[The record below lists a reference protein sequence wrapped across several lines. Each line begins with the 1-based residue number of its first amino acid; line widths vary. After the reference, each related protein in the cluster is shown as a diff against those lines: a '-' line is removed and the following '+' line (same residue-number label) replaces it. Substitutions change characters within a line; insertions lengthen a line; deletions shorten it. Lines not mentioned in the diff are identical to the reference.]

1 MQIQIS
7 ITTSST
13 LFRIISRC
21 KIRCNPCAW
30 AAWER
35 ISGVKNG
42 RRLAKNKSFTLNLG
56 SRFACKT
63 SKNRASQSVKNL
75 KKSGKKSFQGGREP
89 LNSRDSCR
97 NRNLSCHKM
106 SIITQSRTKSNRIE
120 LEVEEHLGRMSGI
133 SNFSNC
139 KIMTMRKKTWIM
151 ICCETWTKN
160 TCNMRESSRKSSRCS
175 NE

>member
-13 LFRIISRC
+13 LFRTTNRC

-35 ISGVKNG
+35 ISVVKNG
-42 RRLAKNKSFTLNLG
+42 RRLAKNKNSIQSLG
-56 SRFACKT
+56 SKSACKI
-63 SKNRASQSVKNL
+63 SKNRDNRSVKNL
-75 KKSGKKSFQGGREP
+75 KKSGKMSFQGGREP
-89 LNSRDSCR
+89 LNSRDSCQ
-97 NRNLSCHKM
+97 NQNLRCHKM
-106 SIITQSRTKSNRIE
+106 SIITQNRMKSNKIE
-120 LEVEEHLGRMSGI
+120 LEVEEHLGRMSGM

-139 KIMTMRKKTWIM
+139 KIMKMKMKTWI
-151 ICCETWTKN
+151 IKCCETWTKN